1 MEEYLS
7 DNKVAANVRDAL
19 QAVALGDADNYD
31 QLVEIM
37 NHSEYLSDDE
47 EAMLVT
53 CLKALSRAV
62 AVIDV
67 DQHEKLLQSIF
78 GMNMWKYRPHV
89 LDALMDFITRLA
101 TSDAKYFDSSLQM
114 LVRNFMPP
122 ISKSSVKFLNLPCG
136 LAKKEQVLHRVNS
149 TLVNITELMP
159 LAPRSLSPIISERMP
174 HVSSDEALMAVY
186 VENMLR
192 LESSTIGELV
202 GREMLLSA
210 VVYRLLELDVE
221 IGWDDILPPEP
232 SKGIFNV
239 DEVISIAEKL
249 DSLMVL
255 TCQHLKSYAENGRL
269 LEVFEAL
276 LHSFRFTVLNA
287 HKSKFAQFVMFYACS
302 LDPRKCGGQ
311 LVTGNPLI
319 TRMSAVSYLAS
330 YLSRGKFLDK
340 PIIVDTLRSLL
351 DWCLN
356 YCRLIN
362 AEEKTLNPEAHR
374 LLYSGCQAAMYVL
387 FFRMTE
393 MLGDPKI
400 YQFPL
405 QLIFEHSLNPLK
417 VCLPSIVEEFLRQ
430 ARATSL
436 YMASDKFV
444 SNNLLESDFSMA
456 NGGMEILDMFFPF
469 DPCLLK
475 KCSETFIAP
484 NYLFWSNV
492 VLPYGDEEDFSAEE
506 QIGD

>member
-1 MEEYLS
+1 
-7 DNKVAANVRDAL
+7 
-19 QAVALGDADNYD
+19 
-31 QLVEIM
+31 M

-67 DQHEKLLQSIF
+67 DQHEKLLQSVF
-78 GMNMWKYRPHV
+78 GMNMWKYRPYV

-101 TSDAKYFDSSLQM
+101 TSDAKCFDPSLQM

-122 ISKSSVKFLNLPCG
+122 NSNSSVKFLNLPCSI
-136 LAKKEQVLHRVNS
+136 AKKEQVLHRVNS

-159 LAPRSLSPIISERMP
+159 LAPRSLSPIIR
-174 HVSSDEALMAVY
+174 
-186 VENMLR
+186 
-192 LESSTIGELV
+192 ELV

-232 SKGIFNV
+232 SKGIFDV
-239 DEVISIAEKL
+239 DNGFKLVNDNEVISIAEKL

-255 TCQHLKSYAENGRL
+255 TCQHLKSCAENGRL
-269 LEVFEAL
+269 SEVFEAL
-276 LHSFRFTVLNA
+276 VHSFRFTVLNT
-287 HKSKFAQFVMFYACS
+287 HKSKFAHFVMFYACS
-302 LDPRKCGGQ
+302 LDPGKCGGK
-311 LVTGNPLI
+311 LATTLLNVFTFDSTGNPLI

-330 YLSRGKFLDK
+330 YLSRGKFLEM
-340 PIIVDTLRSLL
+340 PIIGKTLRSLL
-351 DWCLN
+351 DWCLH
-356 YCRLIN
+356 YCRLID

-374 LLYSGCQAAMYVL
+374 LFYSGCQAAMYVL
-387 FFRMTE
+387 CFRMTE
-393 MLGDPKI
+393 MLGDPQI

-430 ARATSL
+430 ARAASL

-456 NGGMEILDMFFPF
+456 YGGLERPDMFFPF

-475 KCSETFIAP
+475 KCSETFITP

>member
-7 DNKVAANVRDAL
+7 DNKVAENVRDAL
-19 QAVALGDADNYD
+19 QSIARGDADNYD

-67 DQHEKLLQSIF
+67 DHHEKLLQSIF

-101 TSDAKYFDSSLQM
+101 TSDAKCFDSSLQM

-122 ISKSSVKFLNLPCG
+122 NSKSSVKFLNLPCG

-149 TLVNITELMP
+149 TLANITELMP

-174 HVSSDEALMAVY
+174 HISADEALMAVY

-221 IGWDDILPPEP
+221 IGWDDIVQPKP
-232 SKGIFNV
+232 SKGIFDVDDGFKLLNV
-239 DEVISIAEKL
+239 EEVISIAEKL
-249 DSLMVL
+249 DSLMVR
-255 TCQHLKSYAENGRL
+255 TCQHLKSCAENGRL
-269 LEVFEAL
+269 SEVFQAL
-276 LHSFRFTVLNA
+276 LRSFRFTVLNT

-302 LDPRKCGGQ
+302 LDPGECGVD
-311 LVTGNPLI
+311 LATTLLNVFTCNSTGNPLI

-340 PIIVDTLRSLL
+340 TIIVDTLRCLL
-351 DWCLN
+351 DW
-356 YCRLIN
+356 
-362 AEEKTLNPEAHR
+362 
-374 LLYSGCQAAMYVL
+374 
-387 FFRMTE
+387 
-393 MLGDPKI
+393 
-400 YQFPL
+400 
-405 QLIFEHSLNPLK
+405 
-417 VCLPSIVEEFLRQ
+417 
-430 ARATSL
+430 
-436 YMASDKFV
+436 
-444 SNNLLESDFSMA
+444 
-456 NGGMEILDMFFPF
+456 
-469 DPCLLK
+469 
-475 KCSETFIAP
+475 
-484 NYLFWSNV
+484 
-492 VLPYGDEEDFSAEE
+492 
-506 QIGD
+506 